1 MSTISNERLEK
12 LSEYD
17 CADRYEVMSM
27 ATELLALRKELKK
40 AEPVCFEAMPFTWE
54 ELKGMHGADFA
65 TGYVRGWERK
75 CASVEMKG
83 PLYTAPPVP
92 DELYQQLSELYHAQ
106 EKRLFNLAQRIK
118 GPSFDKYAHSP
129 SQAIDVLEVAIF
141 GETHEDGHAAML
153 QSGNDEMGSWSNHK
167 TTPTDKPKSKMS
179 QQAEQLLRDTT
190 ALSATL
196 SVETDNTAQQF
207 ESLAGKAVVPEG
219 WKLVPLEPTKE
230 MVAKMRYH
238 NGGYD
243 KHIKNGY
250 AAMLAVAPEPCK

>member
-27 ATELLALRKELKK
+27 AAELLALRKEREK
-40 AEPVCFEAMPFTWE
+40 AEPVDELGHVRREVHVGGNTWVQCSAQAYE
-54 ELKGMHGADFA
+54 RAKAEGKITREL
-65 TGYVRGWERK
+65 YERP
-75 CASVEMKG
+75 AQPV
-83 PLYTAPPVP
+83 AVP
-92 DELYQQLSELYHAQ
+92 DEVVESLNLLLRRSYFQRWVKDPRGYVGGSIPASDLVNVV
-106 EKRLFNLAQRIK
+106 LFADACR
-118 GPSFDKYAHSP
+118 
-129 SQAIDVLEVAIF
+129 
-141 GETHEDGHAAML
+141 AAMI
-153 QSGNDEMGSWSNHK
+153 QPGNDEIGSWSNPK
-167 TTPTDKPKSKMS
+167 NAPTDKPKSEMS
-179 QQAEQLLRDTT
+179 QQAEKLVRDTT
-190 ALSATL
+190 ALAATL
-196 SVETDNTAQQF
+196 SAETDTTSQQF

-230 MVAKMRYH
+230 MVANMRYH